1 MTDDPLHSEPTL
13 KDPFARQS
21 IRTGVFYQDPDRAL
35 KWLSAAFG
43 LTVSMDVRDADGALV
58 HGEMS
63 FGGSSIVID
72 SVWADFVTSPLFT
85 EGRNT
90 QIVYIQLQAG
100 IEAHCAHAK
109 QSGAQIVEAPTL
121 QPYGDV
127 VYRARDFEGH
137 IWTFSQARKDVGK
150 AEFEARSGVSI
161 IGWHRD

>member
-1 MTDDPLHSEPTL
+1 MMTQEHAPAL
-13 KDPFARQS
+13 KDPFARHS
-21 IRTGVFYQDPDRAL
+21 IRTGVFYRDPDRAL
-35 KWLSAAFG
+35 NWLRDAFG
-43 LTVSMDVRDADGALV
+43 LAVSMDVRDSDGALV

-72 SVWADFVTSPLFT
+72 SVWADFVTSPLST

-90 QIVYIQLQAG
+90 QIVYIQLQDG

-109 QSGAQIVEAPTL
+109 QNGAQIVEEPTL
-121 QPYGDV
+121 QHYGAV

-137 IWTFSQARKDVGK
+137 IWTFSQAREDVGK

-161 IGWHRD
+161 TGWHRD